1 MLYIFN
7 QQILLKKLT
16 ETIKL
21 SKKKVIEPNEMVE
34 VKNKKIDVL
43 LYPQSD
49 DIYNNFVEDIYGEE
63 TIIPEPNT
71 KI

>member
-1 MLYIFN
+1 MRRDPIK
-7 QQILLKKLT
+7 QT

-21 SKKKVIEPNEMVE
+21 SKKNIFQQNEIVE
-34 VKNKKIDVL
+34 DKYKMIDVS

-49 DIYNNFVEDIYGEE
+49 DIYNNFVEDIYGEDT
-63 TIIPEPNT
+63 TILVSNN

>member
-1 MLYIFN
+1 MRRDSIK
-7 QQILLKKLT
+7 QT

-21 SKKKVIEPNEMVE
+21 SKKNIFQQNVIVADKYKM
-34 VKNKKIDVL
+34 IDVS

-49 DIYNNFVEDIYGEE
+49 DIYNNFVEDIYGEDT
-63 TIIPEPNT
+63 TILVSNN